1 MSLLVSQIFKFHHDQ
16 KTSTSDLKY
25 YQQEE
30 RNHCQGNNKSTHC
43 TFDRG
48 TSANLTSPEEAN
60 NTENTNKEYNP
71 INKQVEKIQK
81 SDQDNDTPI
90 PSTSGIINKKKGRKI
105 WRKKISDGN

>member
-30 RNHCQGNNKSTHC
+30 RNHCQGNNKSTYC

-48 TSANLTSPEEAN
+48 TSTNLTSPEEAGN
-60 NTENTNKEYNP
+60 NGNTKKEFNT
-71 INKQVEKIQK
+71 INNQIEKIQK

-90 PSTSGIINKKKGRKI
+90 PSTSVIIKKEKKEKRN
-105 WRKKISDGN
+105 RQKISD

>member
-30 RNHCQGNNKSTHC
+30 RNDCQGNNKSTYC

-48 TSANLTSPEEAN
+48 TSANITSPEEAD
-60 NTENTNKEYNP
+60 NTENTNKKYNS
-71 INKQVEKIQK
+71 INDQVEKIQK

-90 PSTSGIINKKKGRKI
+90 PSISGIIKKKKGKNI
-105 WRKKISDGN
+105 SAKKK